1 MKKIDSAVKKE
12 TLYILIWV
20 LILSAVMQAV
30 FLIIG
35 KWDYTVLLG
44 NLLSAV
50 AAVGNF
56 FLMGLS
62 VQSAVSKDENDAKNT
77 MKASQSLR
85 TLGLFVIVAIGVV
98 APCFNTWTSII
109 PILFPR
115 IAMIFRTKFNK

>member
-85 TLGLFVIVAIGVV
+85 NLGLFVIVAIGVV
-98 APCFNTWTSII
+98 TPCFNTWTSII

>member
-62 VQSAVSKDENDAKNT
+62 VQSAVSKGENDAKNT

>member
-85 TLGLFVIVAIGVV
+85 ILGLFVIVAIGVV